1 MFLALSIGAMTI
13 ILWVLLRSN
22 KKPIQ
27 TNYNHCTC
35 SLFHVDISMP
45 WSMVKKIGAMEW
57 SMVCC
62 QWNMATWYYHGF
74 IRSKRCHWMNLY
86 LLLIVKWMR
95 LESVEMHKSLAH
107 ILNGGPGLLRPKE
120 QWSAKIKDK
129 SKSEWIQV
137 NRCKEGKSIK
147 VSQTKNTELPL
158 IPGFAFAFF
167 HPPAGQGK

>member
-1 MFLALSIGAMTI
+1 MFPALSIGAMTI
-13 ILWVLLRSN
+13 LLWVLCWDQ
-22 KKPIQ
+22 KPLK
-27 TNYNHCTC
+27 TKHKHCTC
-35 SLFHVDISMP
+35 SLFHVDI
-45 WSMVKKIGAMEW
+45 KIGAMEW

-137 NRCKEGKSIK
+137 HRCKEGKSIK